1 MPDKLE
7 PIADQNKNRLRV
19 YIALSLVWMVVIFAF
34 SHQAYSGRI
43 TEAYLG
49 EAANVPV
56 RKLGH
61 VTEFGVL
68 SLLYWKTLFYF
79 LKVKGREMRPVLT
92 IVCAFGAAFAYA
104 CLDEWHQAF
113 VPGRSSSFYDV
124 LVDSSGMI
132 VAMILAYFYTRR
144 SISIDREQARR
155 QQSQA

>member
-1 MPDKLE
+1 MPDKSE
-7 PIADQNKNRLRV
+7 PTKDPDKTRLQA

-49 EAANVPV
+49 ETANVPV

-61 VTEFGVL
+61 VTEFGIL
-68 SLLYWKTLFYF
+68 SLLYWKTLVYF
-79 LKVKGREMRPVLT
+79 LKVKGRELSPVLA
-92 IVCAFGAAFAYA
+92 IVFAFLGAFAYA

-124 LVDSSGMI
+124 LVDSSGML
-132 VAMILAYFYTRR
+132 VAMIGAYFFNRR
-144 SISIDREQARR
+144 SIDREQARR
-155 QQSQA
+155 RQSQA

>member
-1 MPDKLE
+1 MPDEL
-7 PIADQNKNRLRV
+7 KNRARIYLL
-19 YIALSLVWMVVIFAF
+19 LSLAWMAVIFAF

-43 TEAYLG
+43 TEEYLG

-68 SLLYWKTLFYF
+68 SWLYWKTLVCF
-79 LKVKGREMRPVLT
+79 LKVKGREIRPVLT
-92 IVCAFGAAFAYA
+92 FTIAFAAAFAYA

-124 LVDSSGMI
+124 LVDSSGMLI
-132 VAMILAYFYTRR
+132 AMVLTAVFT
-144 SISIDREQARR
+144 ARMRAR
-155 QQSQA
+155 QRQSQQMHPE